1 MKTIDPYIQKT
12 YEGYD
17 DRVLVFMSRVYE
29 DCINNNNKLSNYFY
43 CCLDLLASQLK
54 LYFIASDI
62 IDEQKKISS
71 EDSYRRISKD
81 PSISVLNKCHEQILN
96 ILAKLSLSP
105 FEQAK
110 LKRLKNESTDD
121 ESAAELL
128 NNIIN

>member
-1 MKTIDPYIQKT
+1 MKPIDPYIQKT

-110 LKRLKNESTDD
+110 LKRLKNESTND
-121 ESAAELL
+121 ESAEELL
-128 NNIIN
+128 NSLIN

>member
-1 MKTIDPYIQKT
+1 MKTIDPYIKKT
-12 YEGYD
+12 YENYD

-29 DCINNNNKLSNYFY
+29 DCINNNDKLSNYFY
-43 CCLDLLASQLK
+43 CCLDLLATQLK

-110 LKRLKNESTDD
+110 LKRLNKNDDD
-121 ESAAELL
+121 ESAEELL
-128 NNIIN
+128 NSLIN

>member
-29 DCINNNNKLSNYFY
+29 DCINNNDKLSNYFY
-43 CCLDLLASQLK
+43 CCLDLLATQLK

-105 FEQAK
+105 FEIAK
-110 LKRLKNESTDD
+110 LKRVQNGDNDQDAE
-121 ESAAELL
+121 ELL
-128 NNIIN
+128 DSLVK

>member
-1 MKTIDPYIQKT
+1 MKTIDPYIQET
-12 YEGYD
+12 YKDYD
-17 DRVLVFMSRVYE
+17 ERVLVFMSRVYE
-29 DCINNNNKLSNYFY
+29 DCINDNAKLTNYFY
-43 CCLDLLASQLK
+43 CCLDLLATQLK

-105 FEQAK
+105 FDKAK
-110 LKRLKNESTDD
+110 LKRVQSGEDLD
-121 ESAAELL
+121 SAEELL
-128 NNIIN
+128 DSLVK

>member
-1 MKTIDPYIQKT
+1 MKTIDPYIKKT
-12 YEGYD
+12 YENYD

-29 DCINNNNKLSNYFY
+29 DCINNNDKLSNYFY

-110 LKRLKNESTDD
+110 LKRLSKNDDD
-121 ESAAELL
+121 ESAEELL
-128 NNIIN
+128 NSLIN

>member
-12 YEGYD
+12 YHGYD

-29 DCINNNNKLSNYFY
+29 DCINNNDKLSNYFY
-43 CCLDLLASQLK
+43 CCLDLLATQLK

-105 FEQAK
+105 FEMAK
-110 LKRLKNESTDD
+110 LKRVQNGDGDQDAS
-121 ESAAELL
+121 ELL
-128 NNIIN
+128 DSLIK

>member
-17 DRVLVFMSRVYE
+17 DRVLMFMSRVYE
-29 DCINNNNKLSNYFY
+29 DCINNNDKLSNYFY
-43 CCLDLLASQLK
+43 CCLDLLATQLK
-54 LYFIASDI
+54 LYFIASDV

-110 LKRLKNESTDD
+110 LSRLKNGDGDQDAE
-121 ESAAELL
+121 ELL
-128 NNIIN
+128 DSLVK

>member
-29 DCINNNNKLSNYFY
+29 DCINNNDKLSNYFY
-43 CCLDLLASQLK
+43 CCLDLLATQLK

-105 FEQAK
+105 FEMAK
-110 LKRLKNESTDD
+110 LKRVQNGDGDQDAS
-121 ESAAELL
+121 ELL
-128 NNIIN
+128 DSLIK

>member
-1 MKTIDPYIQKT
+1 MKTINEYIQKT
-12 YEGYD
+12 YGSYD

-29 DCINNNNKLSNYFY
+29 DCINNNDKLSNYFY
-43 CCLDLLASQLK
+43 CCLDLLATQLK

-105 FEQAK
+105 FEMAK
-110 LKRLKNESTDD
+110 LKRLKNGDNDQDAE
-121 ESAAELL
+121 ELL
-128 NNIIN
+128 NSLVK

>member
-17 DRVLVFMSRVYE
+17 DRVLMFMSRVYE
-29 DCINNNNKLSNYFY
+29 DCINNNDKLSNYFY
-43 CCLDLLASQLK
+43 CCLDLLATQLK

-110 LKRLKNESTDD
+110 LSRLKNGDGDQDAS
-121 ESAAELL
+121 ELL
-128 NNIIN
+128 KQLVE

>member
-1 MKTIDPYIQKT
+1 MKAINEYIQKT
-12 YEGYD
+12 YRSYD
-17 DRVLVFMSRVYE
+17 DRVLMFMSRVYE
-29 DCINNNNKLSNYFY
+29 DCINNNDKLSNYFY
-43 CCLDLLASQLK
+43 CCLDLLATQLK
-54 LYFIASDI
+54 LYFIASDV

-110 LKRLKNESTDD
+110 LSRLKNGDVD
-121 ESAAELL
+121 QDAEALL
-128 NNIIN
+128 NNLIK

>member
-1 MKTIDPYIQKT
+1 MKTIDPYIKKT
-12 YEGYD
+12 YENYD

-29 DCINNNNKLSNYFY
+29 DCINNNDKLSNYFY
-43 CCLDLLASQLK
+43 CCLDLLATQLK

-110 LKRLKNESTDD
+110 LKRLNTADDNESA
-121 ESAAELL
+121 EELL
-128 NNIIN
+128 NSLIN

>member
-17 DRVLVFMSRVYE
+17 ERVLMFMSRVYE
-29 DCINNNNKLSNYFY
+29 DCITNNEKLSNYFY
-43 CCLDLLASQLK
+43 CCLDLLATQLK
-54 LYFIASDI
+54 LYFIASDV

-110 LKRLKNESTDD
+110 LSRLKNGDNDQDAE
-121 ESAAELL
+121 ELL
-128 NNIIN
+128 YNLTK

>member
-17 DRVLVFMSRVYE
+17 NRVLVFMSRVYE
-29 DCINNNNKLSNYFY
+29 DCINNNDKLSNYFY
-43 CCLDLLASQLK
+43 CCLDLLATQLK

-105 FEQAK
+105 FEMAK
-110 LKRLKNESTDD
+110 LKRVQNGDGDQDAE
-121 ESAAELL
+121 ELL
-128 NNIIN
+128 NSLVK

>member
-29 DCINNNNKLSNYFY
+29 DCINNNDKLSNYFY
-43 CCLDLLASQLK
+43 CCLDLLATQLK

-105 FEQAK
+105 FEMAK
-110 LKRLKNESTDD
+110 LKRVQNGDNDQDAS
-121 ESAAELL
+121 ELL
-128 NNIIN
+128 DSLIK

>member
-1 MKTIDPYIQKT
+1 MKTIEPYIKKT
-12 YEGYD
+12 YENYD

-29 DCINNNNKLSNYFY
+29 DCIKNNDKLSNYFY
-43 CCLDLLASQLK
+43 CCLDLLATQLK

-110 LKRLKNESTDD
+110 LKRLNKNDDD
-121 ESAAELL
+121 ESAEELL
-128 NNIIN
+128 NSLIN

>member
-12 YEGYD
+12 YKGYD

-29 DCINNNNKLSNYFY
+29 DCINNNDKLSNYFY
-43 CCLDLLASQLK
+43 CCLDLLATQLK

-110 LKRLKNESTDD
+110 LSRLKNGDGDQDAE
-121 ESAAELL
+121 ELL
-128 NNIIN
+128 DSLVK

>member
-17 DRVLVFMSRVYE
+17 DRVLMFMSRVYE
-29 DCINNNNKLSNYFY
+29 DCITNNEKLSNYFY
-43 CCLDLLASQLK
+43 CCLDLLATQLK
-54 LYFIASDI
+54 LYFIASDV

-110 LKRLKNESTDD
+110 LSRLKNGDGD
-121 ESAAELL
+121 QDAQELL
-128 NNIIN
+128 DNLTK

>member
-29 DCINNNNKLSNYFY
+29 DCINNNDKLSNYFY
-43 CCLDLLASQLK
+43 CCLDLLATQLK

-105 FEQAK
+105 FEMAK
-110 LKRLKNESTDD
+110 LKRVQNGDGDQDAE
-121 ESAAELL
+121 ELL
-128 NNIIN
+128 DSLVK

>member
-12 YEGYD
+12 YGSYD
-17 DRVLVFMSRVYE
+17 DRVLMFMSRVYE
-29 DCINNNNKLSNYFY
+29 DCINNNDKLSNYFY
-43 CCLDLLASQLK
+43 CCLDLLATQLK
-54 LYFIASDI
+54 LYFIASDV

-110 LKRLKNESTDD
+110 LSRLKNGDGDQDAE
-121 ESAAELL
+121 ELL
-128 NNIIN
+128 NSLVK

>member
-128 NNIIN
+128 NNLIN

>member
-54 LYFIASDI
+54 LYFIALDI

-110 LKRLKNESTDD
+110 LKRLNKTDDD
-121 ESAAELL
+121 ESAEELL
-128 NNIIN
+128 NSLIN

>member
-17 DRVLVFMSRVYE
+17 ERVLMFMSRVYE
-29 DCINNNNKLSNYFY
+29 DCINNNDKLSNYFY
-43 CCLDLLASQLK
+43 CCLDLLATQLK
-54 LYFIASDI
+54 LYFIASDV

-110 LKRLKNESTDD
+110 LSRLKNGDNDQDAE
-121 ESAAELL
+121 ELL
-128 NNIIN
+128 YNLTK

>member
-12 YEGYD
+12 YGNYD

-29 DCINNNNKLSNYFY
+29 DCINNNDKLSNYFY
-43 CCLDLLASQLK
+43 CCLDLLATQLK

-96 ILAKLSLSP
+96 ILSKLSLSP
-105 FEQAK
+105 FDKEK
-110 LKRLKNESTDD
+110 LNRLKNGDD
-121 ESAAELL
+121 TEDAEALL
-128 NNIIN
+128 EKLTS

>member
-17 DRVLVFMSRVYE
+17 DRVLMFMSRVYE
-29 DCINNNNKLSNYFY
+29 DCITNNEKLSNYFY
-43 CCLDLLASQLK
+43 CCLDLLATQLK
-54 LYFIASDI
+54 LYFIASDVI
-62 IDEQKKISS
+62 AEHKKLSS

-110 LKRLKNESTDD
+110 LSRLKNGDGDQDAE
-121 ESAAELL
+121 ELL
-128 NNIIN
+128 NSLVK

>member
-17 DRVLVFMSRVYE
+17 DRVLMFMSRVYE
-29 DCINNNNKLSNYFY
+29 DCITNNEKLSNYFY
-43 CCLDLLASQLK
+43 CCLDLLATQLK
-54 LYFIASDI
+54 LYFIASDV

-110 LKRLKNESTDD
+110 LSRLKNSDNDQDAE
-121 ESAAELL
+121 ELL
-128 NNIIN
+128 YNLTK

>member
-29 DCINNNNKLSNYFY
+29 DCINNNDKLSNYFY
-43 CCLDLLASQLK
+43 CCLDLLATQLK

-110 LKRLKNESTDD
+110 LSRLKNGDGDQDAE
-121 ESAAELL
+121 ELL
-128 NNIIN
+128 DNLVN

>member
-29 DCINNNNKLSNYFY
+29 DCINNNDKLSNYFY
-43 CCLDLLASQLK
+43 CCLDLLATQLK

-105 FEQAK
+105 FEMAK
-110 LKRLKNESTDD
+110 LKRVQNGDNDQDAE
-121 ESAAELL
+121 ELL
-128 NNIIN
+128 DSLVK